1 MNVTETKALQ
11 KVKEILTEAGIEVTT
26 MRNSNLKIGTVN
38 IEFQEWEGDRGL
50 MENWFCATYIDHDGK
65 ENTKMERFDKYF
77 SSVMFAEF
85 FIQRKEWLQAP
96 TWVKQWCFNQKPMLH
111 PSQYRAGMVQGTIEN
126 ALN

>member
-1 MNVTETKALQ
+1 MNVTETKALK
-11 KVKEILTEAGIEVTT
+11 KVKEILTDAGIEVTT
-26 MRNSNLKIGTVN
+26 MRNLKIGTVN
-38 IEFQEWEGDRGL
+38 LEFQDWEGDRGL

-77 SSVMFAEF
+77 SSIMFAEF

-111 PSQYRAGMVQGTIEN
+111 PSQYRAGMIQGTIEN
-126 ALN
+126 ALK

>member
-11 KVKEILTEAGIEVTT
+11 KVKEILTDAGIEATT

-38 IEFQEWEGDRGL
+38 LEFQEWEGDRGL
-50 MENWFCATYIDHDGK
+50 MENWFCATYIDHDGL

-77 SSVMFAEF
+77 SSIMFAEF

-126 ALN
+126 TLK

>member
-11 KVKEILTEAGIEVTT
+11 KVKEILTDAGIEATT

-50 MENWFCATYIDHDGK
+50 MENWFCATYIDHDGE

>member
-1 MNVTETKALQ
+1 MNVTETKALK
-11 KVKEILTEAGIEVTT
+11 KVKEILTDAGIEVTT
-26 MRNSNLKIGTVN
+26 MRNLKIGTVSL
-38 IEFQEWEGDRGL
+38 EFQDWEGDRGL

-77 SSVMFAEF
+77 SSIMFAEF

-111 PSQYRAGMVQGTIEN
+111 PSQYRAGMIQGTIEN
-126 ALN
+126 ALK